1 MLWKGGRRSRNI
13 EDRRGLSVGRGVGVA
28 GGGIGTIV
36 IVVIALF
43 LGVDPRVLLQGDG
56 GGVPAPY
63 ESPATAPSSGN
74 DEQRAFVATV
84 LADLEDSWHAIF
96 GKYGRTYEEP
106 TLVLFTGAVRSA
118 CGLAESATGPFYCP
132 QDHKVYLDLGFF
144 RELRDRL
151 HAGGDFAAA
160 YVIAHE
166 VGHHVQNL
174 LGLMRRGA
182 MGQVGAG
189 GQSVRTELQ
198 ADCFAGIWAHD
209 ADRTR
214 RLLEKGD
221 LEEAL
226 GAAAAVGDD
235 RLQRRA
241 QGYVVPESFTHGTSA
256 QRVAWFKR
264 GFASGDLR
272 RCDTSGS
279 L

>member
-1 MLWKGGRRSRNI
+1 MLWRGGRQSSNI
-13 EDRRGLSVGRGVGVA
+13 EDRRGLSVGRGVGIA
-28 GGGIGTIV
+28 GGGIGTVV

-43 LGVDPRVLLQGDG
+43 LGVDPRVLLQGDS

-63 ESPATAPSSGN
+63 ETTSTAPSSGN

-96 GKYGRTYEEP
+96 TKYGRAYEEP

-144 RELRDRL
+144 RELQNRL
-151 HAGGDFAAA
+151 GAGGDFAEA

-174 LGLMRRGA
+174 LGLMKQSEL
-182 MGQVGAG
+182 GQAGAG

-256 QRVAWFKR
+256 QRVTWFKR

>member
-1 MLWKGGRRSRNI
+1 MLWRGGRQSRNI
-13 EDRRGLSVGRGVGVA
+13 EDRRGLSVGRGVA
-28 GGGIGTIV
+28 GGGIGTVV

-56 GGVPAPY
+56 GGAPAPY
-63 ESPATAPSSGN
+63 ETPASTSSSGN

-84 LADLEDSWHAIF
+84 LADLEDSWQAIF
-96 GKYGRTYEEP
+96 TKYGRTYEEP

-118 CGLAESATGPFYCP
+118 CGLAESAVGPFYCP

-144 RELRDRL
+144 RELQNRL
-151 HAGGDFAAA
+151 GAGGDFAEA

-174 LGLMRRGA
+174 LGLMRQSDLGRA
-182 MGQVGAG
+182 GAG

-214 RLLEKGD
+214 HLLEKGD
-221 LEEAL
+221 VEEAH

-241 QGYVVPESFTHGTSA
+241 QG
-256 QRVAWFKR
+256 
-264 GFASGDLR
+264 
-272 RCDTSGS
+272 
-279 L
+279 